1 MAVLVM
7 DLVARDVLIIALR
20 WRAYWGLELNNDNK
34 LCLKVGKQ
42 FYVVFCQL
50 CLYLCILLYRCYV
63 HLFCSNRCSSLLSD
77 KTIVE
82 Q

>member
-42 FYVVFCQL
+42 FYVVFC
-50 CLYLCILLYRCYV
+50 
-63 HLFCSNRCSSLLSD
+63 
-77 KTIVE
+77 
-82 Q
+82 